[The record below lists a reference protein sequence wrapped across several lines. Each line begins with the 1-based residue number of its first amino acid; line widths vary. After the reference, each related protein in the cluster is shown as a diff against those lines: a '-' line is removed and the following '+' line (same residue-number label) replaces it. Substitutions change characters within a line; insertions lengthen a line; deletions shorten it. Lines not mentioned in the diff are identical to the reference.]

1 MNAHAAR
8 FPQPLQAALDVLA
21 GPRLRAWAGWA
32 KKLLFFL
39 ALLIPALLVG
49 YMIGAFPPGFT
60 VRVIALPIFIGFL
73 ALAWMMRS
81 DRATMPGVLSLLV
94 LLSTAALSVLWPRYV
109 YFSVGGPQ
117 VNPLTLLT
125 FASIVLALALMAS
138 SPALTARMSEVH
150 RASKPIG
157 TLLLLWLVWRFI
169 ATLAGK
175 YPFAAGFDFVR
186 ELAYLTSF
194 YLVGTIIACSA
205 NGPRTLIRLLLG
217 CALLLGAAGVVE
229 AVLQRNPFVRF
240 ASGGATL
247 SAIDALKVIA
257 LEKVRGG
264 SYRVQAT
271 FEHPL
276 VFAQFLVAALPL
288 AGYAAFW
295 ERSKFWRLVAIAF
308 IPIGLFA
315 LYKTGSR
322 AGVACFAGTLAFL
335 GLFGWVKLVRSRGYG
350 KAVAFA
356 AVPGVFLGLT
366 AVALLVEELASGRNR
381 VEQSSS
387 SVRLKMLQLGV
398 RALQDSPVL
407 GFGQAS
413 AISKAGILDPATGA
427 GTLDSLL
434 LSTAIDAGYVG
445 LGLFLLFVL
454 LVVVKGTLAA
464 LRLRGEESA
473 RQIFLVSAV
482 VAVFG
487 AFITLSINSN
497 LTLFWLL
504 CTATLPAMA
513 SSSPRPGRAAQT

>member
-1 MNAHAAR
+1 MSTYPAR
-8 FPQPLQAALDVLA
+8 LPQTLNAALQVLDNA
-21 GPRLRAWAGWA
+21 RLKVWAGHA
-32 KKLLFFL
+32 KKLVIFL
-39 ALLIPALLVG
+39 ALLAPALLLGV
-49 YMIGAFPPGFT
+49 MIGIFPPGFT
-60 VRVIALPIFIGFL
+60 VRIIALPIFIGFL
-73 ALAWMMRS
+73 VLAWMMRS
-81 DRATMPGVLSLLV
+81 EKVTMPGTASMLLLV
-94 LLSTAALSVLWPRYV
+94 GTAALSVLWPRYV
-109 YFSVGGPQ
+109 YFSIGGPQ

-125 FASIVLALALMAS
+125 FAAIVLALALIAS

-157 TLLLLWLVWRFI
+157 TVLLLWLVWRFI
-169 ATLAGK
+169 ATLSGK
-175 YPFAAGFDFVR
+175 YPLAAGFDFVR

-194 YLVGTIIACSA
+194 YLIGTIIACSA
-205 NGPRTLIRLLLG
+205 DGPRLLIRVLLA
-217 CALLLGAAGVVE
+217 CALVVGAAGLVE
-229 AVLQRNPFVRF
+229 ALVQRNPFVRF

-257 LEKVRGG
+257 AEKVRGG
-264 SYRVQAT
+264 SYRAQST

-288 AGYAAFW
+288 AGYAVFW
-295 ERSKFWRLVAIAF
+295 EKSKFWRLVALVF
-308 IPIGLFA
+308 IPIGLFT

-322 AGVACFAGTLAFL
+322 AGVACLAGTLAFL
-335 GLFGWVKLVRSRGYG
+335 VLFGWVKLVRSRGYG

-356 AVPGVFLGLT
+356 AVPAVILVFA

-381 VEQSSS
+381 VEQSST
-387 SVRLKMLQLGV
+387 SVRMKMLQLGV
-398 RALQDSPVL
+398 RALEDSPVL

-434 LSTAIDAGYVG
+434 LTTALDSGYVG
-445 LGLFLLFVL
+445 LALFLLFVV
-454 LVVVKGTLAA
+454 LVVGKGTLAA
-464 LRLRGEESA
+464 LRLRGADSA
-473 RQIFLVSAV
+473 RQICLVAAV
-482 VAVFG
+482 LAVFG

-513 SSSPRPGRAAQT
+513 ASSPRPARAVET

>member
-1 MNAHAAR
+1 MSTYTAR
-8 FPQPLQAALDVLA
+8 LPRSFQAAMDALA
-21 GPRLRAWAGWA
+21 HPRLRLWGGWA
-32 KKLLFFL
+32 KKILIFL
-39 ALLIPALLVG
+39 ALLIPALLLG
-49 YMIGAFPPGFT
+49 FMIGTFPPGFT

-73 ALAWMMRS
+73 ILAWMMRS
-81 DRATMPGVLSLLV
+81 KRATMPGVLSMGV

-125 FASIVLALALMAS
+125 FASIVLALALIAS
-138 SPALTARMSEVH
+138 SPALTARMAQVH
-150 RASKPIG
+150 RTSKPIG
-157 TLLLLWLVWRFI
+157 TILLLWLVWRFI
-169 ATLAGK
+169 ATMSGK

-194 YLVGTIIACSA
+194 YLIGTIIACSA
-205 NGPRTLIRLLLG
+205 DGPRILIRILLG
-217 CALLLGAAGVVE
+217 CALLLGAAGLVE
-229 AVLQRNPFVRF
+229 ALLQRNPFVRF
-240 ASGGATL
+240 AGGGATL
-247 SAIDALKVIA
+247 SAIDALKVVA
-257 LEKVRGG
+257 AEKVRGG
-264 SYRVQAT
+264 SYRTQAT

-295 ERSKFWRLVAIAF
+295 ERSKFWRLVAIVF
-308 IPIGLFA
+308 IPIGLFT

-322 AGVACFAGTLAFL
+322 AGVACLAGSLAFL

-356 AVPGVFLGLT
+356 AVPAVFLGLA

-387 SVRLKMLQLGV
+387 SVRLKMLELGV
-398 RALQDSPVL
+398 RALEDSPVL

-413 AISKAGILDPATGA
+413 AISKAGILDPVTGA

-454 LVVVKGTLAA
+454 LVVGKGTLAA

-473 RQIFLVSAV
+473 HQICLVAAV
-482 VAVFG
+482 LAVFG

-513 SSSPRPGRAAQT
+513 ASSPRPGRAAET

>member
-1 MNAHAAR
+1 MSTYPAR
-8 FPQPLQAALDVLA
+8 LPRSFQSTMGALAKAPV
-21 GPRLRAWAGWA
+21 RRWAGWA
-32 KKLLFFL
+32 KKVLVFL
-39 ALLIPALLVG
+39 ALLVPALLLG
-49 YMIGAFPPGFT
+49 FMIGTFPPGFT
-60 VRVIALPIFIGFL
+60 VRIIALPIFIGFL
-73 ALAWMMRS
+73 ILAWMMRS
-81 DRATMPGVLSLLV
+81 NKATMPGLLSMGV

-125 FASIVLALALMAS
+125 FASIVLALALIAS
-138 SPALTARMSEVH
+138 SPALTARLAQMH
-150 RASKPIG
+150 RASRPIG
-157 TLLLLWLVWRFI
+157 TILLLWLMWRFI

-175 YPFAAGFDFVR
+175 YPLAAGFDFVR

-194 YLVGTIIACSA
+194 YLIGTIIACCA
-205 NGPRTLIRLLLG
+205 DGPRILIRLLLG
-217 CALLLGAAGVVE
+217 CALLLGAAGLVE
-229 AVLQRNPFVRF
+229 ALLQRNPFVRF
-240 ASGGATL
+240 AGGGATL

-257 LEKVRGG
+257 AEKIRGG
-264 SYRVQAT
+264 SYRVQST

-288 AGYAAFW
+288 AIYAIFW
-295 ERSKFWRLVAIAF
+295 ERSKFWRLVALLF
-308 IPIGLFA
+308 IPIGLFT

-322 AGVACFAGTLAFL
+322 AGVACLAGSLAFL

-356 AVPGVFLGLT
+356 AVPAVFLGLA

-381 VEQSSS
+381 VEQSSGL
-387 SVRLKMLQLGV
+387 VRLKMLQLGI
-398 RALQDSPVL
+398 RALEDSPAL

-413 AISKAGILDPATGA
+413 AISKAGILDPATGV

-445 LGLFLLFVL
+445 LALFLLFVL
-454 LVVVKGTLAA
+454 LVIGKGTLAA

-473 RQIFLVSAV
+473 RQICLVAAV
-482 VAVFG
+482 LAVFG
-487 AFITLSINSN
+487 AFVTLSINSN

-504 CTATLPAMA
+504 CTATLPAIA
-513 SSSPRPGRAAQT
+513 SSSPRPGRIVET

>member
-1 MNAHAAR
+1 MNSYSERLPLH
-8 FPQPLQAALDVLA
+8 LQALTDALSTS
-21 GPRLRAWAGWA
+21 RLRGWVGGA
-32 KKLLFFL
+32 KKALVFL
-39 ALLIPALLVG
+39 ALLIPALLLG
-49 YMIGAFPPGFT
+49 FMIGTFPPGFT

-73 ALAWMMRS
+73 ILAWMMRS
-81 DRATMPGVLSLLV
+81 DKATMPGVLSMGMLV
-94 LLSTAALSVLWPRYV
+94 GTAALSVLWPRYV
-109 YFSVGGPQ
+109 YFSIGGPQ

-125 FASIVLALALMAS
+125 FASIVLALALIAS
-138 SPALTARMSEVH
+138 SPALTARMAQVH

-157 TLLLLWLVWRFI
+157 TILLLWLVWRLI
-169 ATLAGK
+169 ATLSGK

-194 YLVGTIIACSA
+194 YLIGTIIACSA
-205 NGPRTLIRLLLG
+205 DGPRLLIRVLLG
-217 CALLLGAAGVVE
+217 CALLLGAAGMVE

-257 LEKVRGG
+257 AEKVRGG

-288 AGYAAFW
+288 AMYAVVW
-295 ERSKFWRLVAIAF
+295 ERSKLWRLVAILF
-308 IPIGLFA
+308 IPMGLFT

-322 AGVACFAGTLAFL
+322 AGVACLAGSLAFL

-356 AVPGVFLGLT
+356 AVPAVFLGLA

-381 VEQSSS
+381 VEQGSSL
-387 SVRLKMLQLGV
+387 VRLKMLQLGV
-398 RALQDSPVL
+398 RALQDSPAL

-413 AISKAGILDPATGA
+413 AISKAGILDPATGV

-434 LSTAIDAGYVG
+434 LSTALDSGYVG

-454 LVVVKGTLAA
+454 LVIGKGTLAA
-464 LRLRGEESA
+464 LRLRGEQSA

-482 VAVFG
+482 LAVFA

-513 SSSPRPGRAAQT
+513 ASSPRPGRVAGA

>member
-1 MNAHAAR
+1 MSSYAAR
-8 FPQPLQAALDVLA
+8 LPRSFQSVMGTLSNVPL
-21 GPRLRAWAGWA
+21 RLWAGWL
-32 KKLLFFL
+32 KKTLIFL
-39 ALLIPALLVG
+39 ALLIPAVLLG
-49 YMIGAFPPGFT
+49 LMIGAFPPGFT

-73 ALAWMMRS
+73 ILAWMMRS
-81 DRATMPGVLSLLV
+81 KTATMPGVFSLLM

-109 YFSVGGPQ
+109 YFSLGGPQ

-125 FASIVLALALMAS
+125 FASIVLALALIAS
-138 SPALTARMSEVH
+138 SPALTARMAQLH

-157 TLLLLWLVWRFI
+157 TVLVLWLVWRLI
-169 ATLAGK
+169 ATLSGK
-175 YPFAAGFDFVR
+175 YPLAAGFDFVR

-194 YLVGTIIACSA
+194 YLIGTIIACSA
-205 NGPRTLIRLLLG
+205 EGPRIVIRLLLA
-217 CALLLGAAGVVE
+217 CALVLGAAGVVE
-229 AVLQRNPFVRF
+229 ALLQRNPFVRF

-247 SAIDALKVIA
+247 SAIDALKIIA
-257 LEKVRGG
+257 AEKVRGG

-288 AGYAAFW
+288 AIYAAFW
-295 ERSKFWRLVAIAF
+295 ERSRFWRLVALVF
-308 IPIGLFA
+308 IPVGLFA

-322 AGVACFAGTLAFL
+322 AGVACLAGSLAFL
-335 GLFGWVKLVRSRGYG
+335 GLFGWVKLARSRGYG

-356 AVPGVFLGLT
+356 AVPGVFLGLA

-398 RALQDSPVL
+398 RALEDSPVL

-413 AISKAGILDPATGA
+413 AISKAGILDPSTGV

-445 LGLFLLFVL
+445 LFLFLLFVL
-454 LVVVKGTLAA
+454 LVIGKGTLAA

-473 RQIFLVSAV
+473 RQICLVATV
-482 VAVFG
+482 LAVFG

-504 CTATLPAMA
+504 CAATLPAMA
-513 SSSPRPGRAAQT
+513 ASSPRSGRPVET